1 MVGSTLSLFVVRGKC
16 GVEEFYLSTACI
28 VDVVELNRG

>member
-1 MVGSTLSLFVVRGKC
+1 MVGFTLTLFMVRGKC
-16 GVEEFYLSTACI
+16 GVEESYLSTACI